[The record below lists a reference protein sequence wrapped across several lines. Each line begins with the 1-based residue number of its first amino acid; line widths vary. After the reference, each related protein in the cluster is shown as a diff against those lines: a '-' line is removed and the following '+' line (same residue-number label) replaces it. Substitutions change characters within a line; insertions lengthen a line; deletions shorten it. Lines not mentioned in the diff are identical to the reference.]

1 MSAISCTCDTG
12 VNGFGFIDCFGK
24 PSRVVGVAF
33 QQLKSGGAEN
43 YLNAPIS
50 QANWEG
56 SLWNKT
62 ASLRISVLNDVKE
75 YSSDRDDAITETID
89 DIDYYLKDGK
99 KMISFTVIG
108 APYKLKAY
116 VDGLRCGRNGVY
128 FISESNQLLGRRID
142 NDTAAIGLIPIQKGT
157 ITSKMIDATV
167 ATFSKMMVTFQL
179 DERYD
184 DSEFVYVPSD
194 KITADLQ
201 DTEPMIQAI
210 ATASVTAS
218 VTIEVT
224 LLWAASGRVSDVDL
238 EPLENFDVSSYFSL
252 YNNDT
257 SSTVAISAVSE
268 GSAGVYTLT
277 ITAQTTGDSLTLSA
291 GALAPFDFADV
302 TGLVAL

>member
-33 QQLKSGGAEN
+33 QQLKSGGVEN
-43 YLNAPIS
+43 YLQAPLS

-62 ASLRISVLNDVKE
+62 ASLRVSVLNDVKE

-128 FISESNQLLGRRID
+128 FISESGQLLGRRRT
-142 NDTAAIGLIPIQKGT
+142 NTAEIGLIPIQKGT

-167 ATFSKMMVTFQL
+167 STFSKMMVTFQL

-184 DSEFVYVPSD
+184 DSEFVYVAGD
-194 KITADLQ
+194 EITADLQ
-201 DTEPMIQAI
+201 DTEPMIQAV
-210 ATASVTAS
+210 ATVPAISSTN
-218 VTIEVT
+218 IEVV
-224 LLWAASGRVSDVDL
+224 LLWSASGQVSADGL
-238 EPLENFDVSSYFSL
+238 EPLESFDVASYFSL

-257 SSTVAISAVSE
+257 SSTVAISSVTE
-268 GSAGVYTLT
+268 GAAGVYTLNF
-277 ITAQTTGDSLTLSA
+277 TAQTASDDMVLSA

-302 TGLVAL
+302 SFAAA